1 MNKIENDHN
10 PDHNRDRDHDH
21 ARDSQVEGE
30 SLLHSL
36 GYDQQLH
43 RSLNFLG
50 SIALVVSDITPT
62 ASLLVIGPVV
72 IAIAGTGSLWA
83 YLIGCFLAL
92 NVALCM
98 GELGSMFPTAGGLY
112 SIVTRVIGKPVGFL
126 GMLLYV
132 GQAIFLPASVAIGI
146 GVYVNSLVS
155 GVSTSA
161 AAVVV
166 MVAVTLLAL
175 LRINFNAVITGFF
188 LALELTVVVILLLAG
203 VIHLQQP
210 VDILTHPVIADGG
223 VLKSVATGAIVTAL
237 ATALFSV
244 NGYDSAI
251 NFSEETSGSAAQV
264 GKAVVTAASVGII
277 CELVPFIATVFGAP
291 DLHGFLSSS
300 TPLTDVIRSAFGHTV
315 VDIVTVGAI
324 IAIFNASL
332 AITLQFSRIMFSTAR
347 DRAWPAPV
355 SDALSRLNGNG
366 APWVATLFIGACATI
381 LCAKSSLQSV
391 VSSTAVMIIALY
403 ALIAI
408 SALVSR
414 VRQREL
420 PRPWRMPLWPASP
433 VIALVGV
440 AIALSKQTRRD
451 LLIVLGIFV
460 VGALYYALYL
470 RHRRSFATLDTSS
483 ERELAALQER

>member
-1 MNKIENDHN
+1 MTEIDHS
-10 PDHNRDRDHDH
+10 HD
-21 ARDSQVEGE
+21 SEVEGE
-30 SLLHSL
+30 SLLHDL
-36 GYDQQLH
+36 GYDQSLK

-72 IAIAGTGSLWA
+72 ISVAGTGSLWA

-112 SIVTRVIGKPVGFL
+112 SIVTRVIGRPIGFF

-155 GVSTSA
+155 GVNTNV

-166 MVAVTLLAL
+166 MIAVTLLAL
-175 LRINFNAVITGFF
+175 LRINFNAVLTGFF
-188 LALELTVVVILLLAG
+188 LALELTVVVILFLAG
-203 VIHLQQP
+203 VLHLQQP
-210 VDILTHPVIADGG
+210 VDVLTHPVINDGG
-223 VLKSVATGAIVTAL
+223 VLKDVATGAIVTAL
-237 ATALFSV
+237 ATAMFSV

-251 NFSEETSGSAAQV
+251 NFSEETEGSAAQV
-264 GKAVVTAASVGII
+264 GKAVVVAASVGIV
-277 CELVPFIATVFGAP
+277 CELAPFIVTVFGAP
-291 DLHGFLSSS
+291 DLKSFLGST

-332 AITLQFSRIMFSTAR
+332 AITLQFARIMFSTAR
-347 DRAWPAPV
+347 DRAWPGPV
-355 SDALSRLNGNG
+355 SDALSRVNRNG
-366 APWVATLFIGACATI
+366 APWVATLFIGVCATI

-420 PRPWRMPLWPASP
+420 PRPWRMPLWPAAP
-433 VIALVGV
+433 VIALAGV
-440 AIALSKQTRRD
+440 AIALSKQTQRD

-460 VGALYYALYL
+460 VGGIYYALYA
-470 RHRRSFATLDTSS
+470 RGHGRFAARD
-483 ERELAALQER
+483 

>member
-1 MNKIENDHN
+1 MTDVDHS
-10 PDHNRDRDHDH
+10 HDS
-21 ARDSQVEGE
+21 DVEGE
-30 SLLHSL
+30 SRLHEL
-36 GYDQQLH
+36 GYDQSLK

-72 IAIAGTGSLWA
+72 IGIAGTGSLWA

-112 SIVTRVIGKPVGFL
+112 SIVTRVIGRPIGFL

-155 GVSTSA
+155 GVNTNV

-166 MVAVTLLAL
+166 MIAVTLLAL
-175 LRINFNAVITGFF
+175 LRINFNAVLTGFF
-188 LALELTVVVILLLAG
+188 LALELTVVVILFLAG
-203 VIHLQQP
+203 ILHLQQP
-210 VDILTHPVIADGG
+210 VDILTHPVINDGG
-223 VLKSVATGAIVTAL
+223 VLNSVATGAIVTAL
-237 ATALFSV
+237 ATAMFSV

-251 NFSEETSGSAAQV
+251 NFSEETEGSAAQV
-264 GKAVVTAASVGII
+264 GKAVVVAASVGIV

-291 DLHGFLSSS
+291 NLKGFLGST

-332 AITLQFSRIMFSTAR
+332 AITLQFSRIMYSTAR
-347 DRAWPAPV
+347 DRAWPGPV
-355 SDALSRLNGNG
+355 SRALSRVNGNG
-366 APWVATLFIGACATI
+366 APWVATLFIGVCAAV

-391 VSSTAVMIIALY
+391 VSSTAVMIITLY

-414 VRQREL
+414 VRQRDL
-420 PRPWRMPLWPASP
+420 PRPWRMPLWPVAP

-440 AIALSKQTRRD
+440 AIALSKQTQRD
-451 LLIVLGIFV
+451 LLIVLGIV
-460 VGALYYALYL
+460 VFGGLYYLLYA
-470 RHRRSFATLDTSS
+470 RGH
-483 ERELAALQER
+483 ERYAAR

>member
-1 MNKIENDHN
+1 MSEHHHI
-10 PDHNRDRDHDH
+10 DH
-21 ARDSQVEGE
+21 AGDARVGGE
-30 SLLHSL
+30 SLLHSM
-36 GYDQQLH
+36 GYEQQLN
-43 RSLNFLG
+43 RGLNFLG
-50 SIALVVSDITPT
+50 NIALTVSDITPT

-72 IAIAGTGSLWA
+72 ISTAGTGSIWA
-83 YLIGCFLAL
+83 YLVGCFLAL

-98 GELGSMFPTAGGLY
+98 GELGSMFPSAGGLY

-126 GMLLYV
+126 GMLLYI
-132 GQAIFLPASVAIGI
+132 GQAIFLPASIAIGI

-175 LRINFNAVITGFF
+175 LRINFNAVLTGFF
-188 LALELTVVVILLLAG
+188 LMLELSVMVILFVAG
-203 VIHLQQP
+203 VLHLDQP
-210 VDILTHPVIADGG
+210 LSILTDPQIAQGG
-223 VLKSVATGAIVTAL
+223 VLRDVATGAIVTAL

-251 NFSEETSGSAAQV
+251 NFSEETEGSAAQV
-264 GKAVVTAASVGII
+264 GKAVVSAAAIGIA
-277 CELVPFIATVFGAP
+277 CELVPFIASVFGAQ
-291 DLHGFLSSS
+291 DLPAFLGSD
-300 TPLTDVIRSAFGHTV
+300 TPLTDVIDAAFGGTV

-332 AITLQFSRIMFSTAR
+332 AITLQFARITWSTAR
-347 DRAWPAPV
+347 DRAWPGPI
-355 SDALSRLNGNG
+355 SRGLGRVNANG
-366 APWVATLFIGACATI
+366 APWVATLFIGACATV
-381 LCAKSSLQSV
+381 LCLESSLQSV

-408 SALVSR
+408 SALISR

-420 PRPWRMPLWPASP
+420 PRPFRMPLWPVP
-433 VIALVGV
+433 PLIALVGV
-440 AIALSKQTRRD
+440 VIALSKQTQRD
-451 LLIVLGIFV
+451 LLIVGGMFV

-470 RHRRSFATLDTSS
+470 RGRSRFAMLDTDPDHQL
-483 ERELAALQER
+483 EALGREGAVTLRD